1 MKRVFTQKFGSLEN
15 SVERLA
21 DALSTELIAAVL
33 AGKIDL
39 NEVAREE
46 KVVRDRY
53 AVILKENEAA
63 RAINRI

>member
-1 MKRVFTQKFGSLEN
+1 MKRVFTQKFKGLEN

-21 DALSTELIAAVL
+21 EALSTELIAAVL
-33 AGKIDL
+33 DGKIDL

-53 AVILKENEAA
+53 EVILKENEAA
-63 RAINRI
+63 RAMART

>member
-53 AVILKENEAA
+53 EVILKKNEAA